1 MCEEFVGLGG
11 IRKPRLVAIISQNL
25 DVGNWLK
32 LKILYELTV
41 DTSNKHT
48 LQVRFGLRATNFQ
61 LLAKFYLFL

>member
-48 LQVRFGLRATNFQ
+48 L
-61 LLAKFYLFL
+61 